1 MSHPYIIF
9 TGNTKDEMYPV
20 SSAPDC
26 STAISEAIKLEAT
39 NKCVEATFMPE
50 DNDDVNVIVYARYK
64 GD

>member
-20 SSAPDC
+20 SSAHDC